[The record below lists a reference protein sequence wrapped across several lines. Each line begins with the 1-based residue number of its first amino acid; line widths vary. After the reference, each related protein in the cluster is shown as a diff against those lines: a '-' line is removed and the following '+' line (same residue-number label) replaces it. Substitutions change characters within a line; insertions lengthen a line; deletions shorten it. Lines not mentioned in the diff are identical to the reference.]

1 MKYNLNTAYSD
12 LLTFAK
18 SHYENFPVVSFLIP
32 EALRKHVAVVYWFAR
47 MADDYADEGKYTED
61 ERLIKLNNFE
71 RRLSELLE
79 ENYEN
84 NFEAALSNTIITKN
98 LSPEHFYNLL
108 SAFKQD
114 VIKKRYPNYAEVLD
128 YCRRSANPVGRLILE
143 LFNIKDEKAASYSD
157 KICTALQLTNFYQ
170 DTKID
175 YEKGRIYLPVDEMG
189 KFGVDENMFE
199 KSENN
204 INLKKLLMFNIDRT
218 KDLFKDGRN
227 LLTFLKGR
235 LKFEIKWTILGGERI
250 LKKIE
255 NNDYDVLRI
264 RPVLTKPEVFGTL
277 IKAFL

>member
-1 MKYNLNTAYSD
+1 MQYNLDAAYSEV
-12 LLTFAK
+12 LSFAK

-32 EALRKHVAVVYWFAR
+32 KGLRKHIAAIYWFAR
-47 MADDYADEGKYTED
+47 TADDYADEGKYSED

-71 RRLSELLE
+71 HRLSVLLE
-79 ENYEN
+79 GNYEN
-84 NFEAALSNTIITKN
+84 NFEASLSNTISSKN
-98 LSPEHFYNLL
+98 LSPEHFYGLL

-114 VIKKRYPNYAEVLD
+114 VVKKRYLNFAEVLD

-143 LFNIKDEKAASYSD
+143 LFSLKDERAASYSD

-175 YEKGRIYLPVDEMG
+175 YMKGRIYLPLDEME

-204 INLKKLLMFNIDRT
+204 INLKRLLMFNIGRT
-218 KDLFKDGRN
+218 DDLFKEGRN
-227 LLTFLKGR
+227 LLAFLKGR
-235 LKFEIKWTILGGERI
+235 LRFEIKWTILGGERI
-250 LKKIE
+250 LEKIE
-255 NNDYDVLRI
+255 NNDYNVLNVRQVLSKREAFRI
-264 RPVLTKPEVFGTL
+264 L